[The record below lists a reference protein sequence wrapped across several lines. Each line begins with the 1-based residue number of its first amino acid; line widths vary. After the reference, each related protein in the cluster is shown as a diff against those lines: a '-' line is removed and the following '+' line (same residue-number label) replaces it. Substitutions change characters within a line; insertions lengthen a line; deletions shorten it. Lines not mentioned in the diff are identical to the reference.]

1 MENHIRIITTQEGLK
16 IIMNTLKKFNNQD
29 ITDELINKHTCKNYG
44 KIVFIKWDNS
54 KYLKTITSLI
64 IVLTGNN
71 YPYKICFIEN
81 DRVKFFSNEVSKNE
95 KTKIPMPVMMCRF
108 NDMETVRQLEE
119 NDKGRKHEWDI
130 DQILEL

>member
-71 YPYKICFIEN
+71 YPYKICFIDN
-81 DRVKFFSNEVSKNE
+81 DRVQTFSNDDSKNE
-95 KTKIPMPVMMCRF
+95 NTKIPMPVMSCRF
-108 NDMETVRQLEE
+108 NDIETVKKLEE
-119 NDKGRKHEWDI
+119 KGRECEWELDP
-130 DQILEL
+130 ILEY